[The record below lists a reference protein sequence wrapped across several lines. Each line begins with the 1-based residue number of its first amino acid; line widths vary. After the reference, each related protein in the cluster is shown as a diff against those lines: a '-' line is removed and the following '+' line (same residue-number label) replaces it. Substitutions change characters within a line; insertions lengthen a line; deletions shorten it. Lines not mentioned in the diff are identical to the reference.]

1 MSKYNR
7 NRRVARRGKLALA
20 HRRWYLNV
28 GDGAKL
34 ERENKGTNPNDVGSR
49 LEPINRHFAKPGGR
63 GVTTVEP

>member
-34 ERENKGTNPNDVGSR
+34 ERDGKGNPNDTGSR
-49 LEPINRHFAKPGGR
+49 LTSINRHAAKPGGR
-63 GVTTVEP
+63 GIVAVEL